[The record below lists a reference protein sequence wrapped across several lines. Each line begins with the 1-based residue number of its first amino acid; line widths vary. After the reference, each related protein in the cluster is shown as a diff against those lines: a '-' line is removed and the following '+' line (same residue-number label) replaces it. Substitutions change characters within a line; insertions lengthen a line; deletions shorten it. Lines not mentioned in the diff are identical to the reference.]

1 MKILRVRKI
10 NEENSEFF
18 IIREFMIGAYPKL
31 LG

>member
-10 NEENSEFF
+10 KEGISEVF
-18 IIREFMIGAYPKL
+18 IIREFMTGAYPKL